1 MIKEKR
7 TNSGLIVRK
16 EKEFVEGTKKG
27 KTAIKLEALENSTIT
42 ENGLEF
48 NADEKSQN
56 RMLNT
61 ISSLEF
67 QGYDGSYMIDWKL
80 ANNTIESIS
89 LGTLKN
95 AFIKANTNQYNIWME
110 I

>member
-1 MIKEKR
+1 MIKEKII
-7 TNSGLIVRK
+7 NSGLIVRK
-16 EKEFVEGTKKG
+16 EKEFVEGSKKG
-27 KTAIKLEALENSTIT
+27 KTAIKLETLENSIIT
-42 ENGLEF
+42 ENELEF

-61 ISSLEF
+61 ISALEF
-67 QGYDGSYMIDWKL
+67 QGYDDTYTIDWKL
-80 ANNTIESIS
+80 ANNTIENIT
-89 LGTLKN
+89 LETLKN